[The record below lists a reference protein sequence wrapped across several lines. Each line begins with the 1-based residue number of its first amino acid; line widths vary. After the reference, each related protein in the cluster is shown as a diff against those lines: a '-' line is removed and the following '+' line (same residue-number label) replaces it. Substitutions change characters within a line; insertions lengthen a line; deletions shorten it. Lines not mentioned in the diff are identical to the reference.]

1 MYIVKKVWRD
11 KHGNEEFEYLSG
23 FYTSKEKAKPFID
36 EYEER
41 YKSFFED
48 ISEVKTEFIEIT
60 DAHYFAVINVLY
72 SGNRIDDLYGIFDG
86 QHITDFLM
94 KNGYLPDEKTSIY
107 IIPLTPNKEF
117 DGYTNTF

>member
-60 DAHYFAVINVLY
+60 DDYYFAVIRRY
-72 SGNRIDDLYGIFDG
+72 TGGRIDDLYGVFDG
-86 QHITDFLM
+86 QYVIDFLTT
-94 KNGYLPDEKTSIY
+94 KEYLPDKKTDVY
-107 IIPLTPNKEF
+107 VIPLTIDAEF
-117 DGYTNTF
+117 KGYTNTF